1 MNFGW
6 LTPTTAD
13 DEYSRVVIHEFGH
26 ALGCY
31 HEHQNPSTNIPW
43 DKEAVYKLYG
53 GPPNNW
59 SKAQVDQNLFRKYSR
74 SISQFSEFDKESIM
88 LYTIPNALTKGD
100 FEVGW
105 NRDLS
110 ATDKSFVNVIYPK
123 QVKSYIGLAIDA
135 RPTSERIGAHGEVDI
150 FKFTVVN
157 QGVYRIETIGWTDVV
172 MTLSGPDDETNQIGE
187 DDDSGFF
194 HNARIVAD
202 LTPGTYF
209 ARVRHFRPRKTGRYR
224 ISVRLVK

>member
-26 ALGCY
+26 ALGYY

-105 NRDLS
+105 NRDLL
-110 ATDKSFVNVIYPK
+110 
-123 QVKSYIGLAIDA
+123 G
-135 RPTSERIGAHGEVDI
+135 GG
-150 FKFTVVN
+150 
-157 QGVYRIETIGWTDVV
+157 
-172 MTLSGPDDETNQIGE
+172 
-187 DDDSGFF
+187 
-194 HNARIVAD
+194 
-202 LTPGTYF
+202 
-209 ARVRHFRPRKTGRYR
+209 
-224 ISVRLVK
+224 